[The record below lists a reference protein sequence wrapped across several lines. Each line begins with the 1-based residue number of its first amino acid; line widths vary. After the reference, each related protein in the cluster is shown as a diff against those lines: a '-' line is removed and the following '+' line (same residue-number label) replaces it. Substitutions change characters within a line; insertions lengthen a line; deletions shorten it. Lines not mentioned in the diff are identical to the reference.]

1 MPLIPEE
8 PQIHESAQGPRVTP
22 ASGRTAP
29 TPRPVPGPRPAASPR
44 PGRPGPA
51 RPMPPAQRTPRDP
64 GAKPAPSAPA
74 AASAVTASAVT
85 APVATA
91 SGVTAPGATASGV
104 VAPAVPADR
113 VPVSSV
119 PQIQLIPASAEGAL
133 DAAEEAVDLLLDSGR
148 APGDVLVVTTGDP
161 HPWATHELSFGEAAY
176 WAQHDAG
183 DDVFYAD
190 SAALSRAAS
199 RPVVVV
205 AVNGGSEEAALAAL
219 PTAVT
224 RAGTLLIV
232 CGDPQRI
239 NSMLGA
245 GV

>member
-1 MPLIPEE
+1 MPLLPEE
-8 PQIHESAQGPRVTP
+8 PQIHESAQGPRATP

-29 TPRPVPGPRPAASPR
+29 TPRPVPGPRPVAPPR

-51 RPMPPAQRTPRDP
+51 RPMPPAQRTPH
-64 GAKPAPSAPA
+64 A
-74 AASAVTASAVT
+74 AA
-85 APVATA
+85 PK
-91 SGVTAPGATASGV
+91 PGPA
-104 VAPAVPADR
+104 APAVPAPAASRPAPADGAAA
-113 VPVSSV
+113 PV

-133 DAAEEAVDLLLDSGR
+133 DAAEEAVDLLLDTGR

-190 SAALSRAAS
+190 AAALGRAAA

-205 AVNGGSEEAALAAL
+205 AVNGGEESALAAL
-219 PTAVT
+219 PEAVT
-224 RAGTLLIV
+224 RAGALLIV

-239 NSMLGA
+239 NSVLGA